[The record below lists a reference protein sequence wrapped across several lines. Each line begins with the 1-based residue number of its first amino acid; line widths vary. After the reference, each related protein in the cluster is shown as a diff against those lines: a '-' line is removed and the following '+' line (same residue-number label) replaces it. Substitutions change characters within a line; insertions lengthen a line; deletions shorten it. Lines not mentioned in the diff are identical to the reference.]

1 MKLTRDET
9 RRQKKALAKELW
21 INRPDMHF
29 RVTLDCIEQHDFIFT
44 TMDLD
49 AVPLQAVTRISMPYR
64 VWSELQQSTEWSNLA
79 ALIKELSRKHNLPLH
94 AGVIDSVEKLNE
106 VPSRLPWFSFGGEFV
121 NERREGMKDPLYNG
135 LYDAIEKCREEL
147 EPSEAQSL
155 VESIIGLMREK
166 NITYDCAYTILNAT
180 RSALEQLSR
189 RLSI

>member
-64 VWSELQQSTEWSNLA
+64 VWSELQQSTEWSNLV

-106 VPSRLPWFSFGGEFV
+106 VPSRLPWFSFGGEP
-121 NERREGMKDPLYNG
+121 R
-135 LYDAIEKCREEL
+135 
-147 EPSEAQSL
+147 Q
-155 VESIIGLMREK
+155 
-166 NITYDCAYTILNAT
+166 
-180 RSALEQLSR
+180 
-189 RLSI
+189 